1 MRLYKIKK
9 ILSENVV
16 ELKLPISMKIHL
28 VINVSRIKMYQKQIE
43 EQKKI
48 PPSLIEINGEKEYK
62 FEKILNK
69 RDVRGKPK
77 YSVKQKEY
85 ITEEDTQKKLDV
97 RLTKF

>member
-69 RDVRGKPK
+69 RDVRGKTK
-77 YSVKQKEY
+77 YSVK
-85 ITEEDTQKKLDV
+85 
-97 RLTKF
+97 